1 VRPCII
7 GIGPQDAAEI
17 LRPRTVHGGVD
28 DDSPDVPRAQ
38 ILRLGREAEERVYF
52 ALLKQL
58 DRFD

>member
-1 VRPCII
+1 
-7 GIGPQDAAEI
+7 